1 MFKKSTSN
9 EIIDNVPRVGVLLS
23 QISIF
28 NVTKYWRL
36 WSEFLKLDPS
46 DPKSCIRH

>member
-23 QISIF
+23 QILIFTLISI
-28 NVTKYWRL
+28 
-36 WSEFLKLDPS
+36 
-46 DPKSCIRH
+46 I